1 MKGEE
6 FNQQT
11 SEPRKNEVEDNLMVF
26 LFSYTR
32 SAELSSCSNLN
43 KNKFLK
49 KKKLIIARY
58 CKTKERKHLKIQKK
72 NRTLRMIDYQN
83 KDIY

>member
-43 KNKFLK
+43 KNKFFLK
-49 KKKLIIARY
+49 KKTYNCQVLQDKR
-58 CKTKERKHLKIQKK
+58 KEALEDSEEK
-72 NRTLRMIDYQN
+72 
-83 KDIY
+83 